1 MINIDAKFMCS
12 AFDQPPVIYNRSKKS
27 GSLSMNTDKFRTHRL
42 KVQKL
47 PKYTQKVLTLLF
59 SPKNKQISINT
70 KKKAHFILFSKQIVT
85 ILYNTTLQKLMIQLT
100 LHF

>member
-47 PKYTQKVLTLLF
+47 PKYTKGSYLTLQ
-59 SPKNKQISINT
+59 S
-70 KKKAHFILFSKQIVT
+70 
-85 ILYNTTLQKLMIQLT
+85 QK
-100 LHF
+100 